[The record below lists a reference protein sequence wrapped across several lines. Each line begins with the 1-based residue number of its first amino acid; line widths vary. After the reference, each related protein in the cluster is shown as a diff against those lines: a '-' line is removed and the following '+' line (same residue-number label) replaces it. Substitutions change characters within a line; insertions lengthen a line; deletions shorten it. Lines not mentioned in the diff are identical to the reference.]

1 MTPTRIDISDMVPSI
16 EAAGARGFREGL
28 STAWVPYKA
37 TWQGAST
44 GEGEMRDAWLRGWK
58 REAQAQADAGQA
70 AAMVA
75 A

>member
-16 EAAGARGFREGL
+16 EAAGRRARREGL
-28 STAWVPYKA
+28 STAWVPYKG
-37 TWQGAST
+37 TWQGGST

-58 REAQAQADAGQA
+58 AEDAA
-70 AAMVA
+70 PVA